1 MREVVPSD
9 VDFVDGTEINPG
21 INQHIF
27 WSLYSDILTFPKP
40 LTNPRSYGEIV
51 TVTTPLVMNLDRKF
65 NKLYCVRNEG
75 KASAKSAGGIKFI
88 ASENELEILVPG
100 SQAELKG
107 FVEYIKNRDLILLVP
122 HRNGEVTMWGNQD
135 LAASLKSF
143 EWMDGNKPGDQQGYK
158 LVFASDGKLPW
169 TYTAAIPLT
178 PAT

>member
-1 MREVVPSD
+1 MPVIPSD
-9 VDFVDGTEINPG
+9 VDFLDGTEINPG

-27 WSLYSDILTFPKP
+27 WSLYSDILTFQKP
-40 LTNPRSYGEIV
+40 VADPSNFAAVVNV
-51 TVTTPLVMNLDRKF
+51 TSALVMKTGKKF

-75 KASAKSAGGIKFI
+75 KASAKSAGSIKFI
-88 ASENELEILVPG
+88 ASENDLEILVPG

-122 HRNGEVTMWGNQD
+122 HRNGEVSMWGNQD

-143 EWMDGNKPGDQQGYK
+143 EWMDGSKPGDQQGFK

-178 PAT
+178 PGS

>member
-1 MREVVPSD
+1 MPVIPSD
-9 VDFVDGTEINPG
+9 VDFLDGTEINPG

-40 LTNPRSYGEIV
+40 VADPSNYAAVVSV
-51 TVTTPLVMNLDRKF
+51 TSALVMKTGKKF

-75 KASAKSAGGIKFI
+75 KASAKSAGSIKFI

-143 EWMDGNKPGDQQGYK
+143 EWMDGGKPGDQQGFK

-169 TYTAAIPLT
+169 TYTAAVPLT
-178 PAT
+178 PGS